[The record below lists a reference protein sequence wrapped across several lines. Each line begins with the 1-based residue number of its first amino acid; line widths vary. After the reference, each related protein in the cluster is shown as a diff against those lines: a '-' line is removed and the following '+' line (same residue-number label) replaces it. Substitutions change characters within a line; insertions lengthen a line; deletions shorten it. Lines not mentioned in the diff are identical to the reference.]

1 MMIRSEKEKFKD
13 NMAQWLAVLM
23 ILGVCVFAAY
33 DYSKS
38 VDCERS
44 GGVYANP
51 LYSTELRKCFNN
63 I

>member
-1 MMIRSEKEKFKD
+1 MNKR
-13 NMAQWLAVLM
+13 AWLAVLM
-23 ILGVCVFAAY
+23 MLGVCVFAAY

-51 LYSTELRKCFNN
+51 LYSVELRKCFINN
-63 I
+63 K